1 MKANFHRVTKHE
13 KDLETAARQ
22 TVKQML
28 LAVRAE
34 GFGQARLERVLM
46 TWAEIASRCADD
58 PDQMLVV
65 DQELR
70 EAGVWLRL
78 EEMEFA
84 PKSP

>member
-13 KDLETAARQ
+13 KDLETAVRQ

-46 TWAEIASRCADD
+46 TWAGIASRCADD

-70 EAGVWLRL
+70 EAGIWLRL
-78 EEMEFA
+78 EEMGCGPA
-84 PKSP
+84 L

>member
-13 KDLETAARQ
+13 KDLETAVRQ

-46 TWAEIASRCADD
+46 TWAEIAGRCADD

-78 EEMEFA
+78 EEMGCGPA
-84 PKSP
+84 L

>member
-1 MKANFHRVTKHE
+1 MKAHVHRISKE
-13 KDLETAARQ
+13 QQTAERAIRQ

-34 GFGQARLERVLM
+34 GFGQSRLERVLM
-46 TWAEIASRCADD
+46 TWAEIAGRCADD
-58 PDQMLVV
+58 PDQMFVV

-78 EEMEFA
+78 EEMEIA
-84 PKSP
+84 QKRP